1 MNKSEKSKSAI
12 SHALIEILQR
22 KPLDLISIKELTEK
36 AHVGRTAFYNNFK
49 NLEDVLKYIYRNAH
63 HEIFDDKFKDL
74 SYQYSD
80 DYIKDMIDFFDKN
93 SQLLN
98 VLFKW
103 NLIDIIAKYNTN
115 LVLSYTKNYDDD
127 ENIKNNSFY
136 FICFTSVT
144 IFNICILW
152 ITKEKKESK
161 EELFNLIK
169 YFQNLSQQNRNDHS

>member
-1 MNKSEKSKSAI
+1 MNKSEKSKLAI
-12 SHALIEILQR
+12 SQSLIEILQR
-22 KPLDLISIKELTEK
+22 KPLDLITIKELTEK

-63 HEIFDDKFKDL
+63 HEIFNDKFKDL
-74 SYQYSD
+74 TYQYSD
-80 DYIKDMIDFFDKN
+80 NYIKDMIDFFDKN

-115 LVLSYTKNYDDD
+115 LVLSYAKNYDD
-127 ENIKNNSFY
+127 EIIRNNSFY
-136 FICFTSVT
+136 FTCFTSVT
-144 IFNICILW
+144 IFNICLLW

-169 YFQNLSQQNRNDHS
+169 YFQNLPQQNKNYHF